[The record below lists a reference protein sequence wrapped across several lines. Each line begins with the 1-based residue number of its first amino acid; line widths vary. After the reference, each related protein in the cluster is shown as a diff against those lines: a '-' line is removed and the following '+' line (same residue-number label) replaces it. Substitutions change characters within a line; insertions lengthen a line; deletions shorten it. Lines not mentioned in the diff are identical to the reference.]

1 MKFEPVLMLR
11 TLVGYQVDFIVIG
24 GIAAAS
30 RGSPVATIDLD
41 VCYSRDPRNLQKLSA
56 ALREMHAQLR
66 GVDED
71 VPFILDA
78 KMLAA
83 GDSFTLT
90 TELGDLDI
98 LGTPAGTDGFRDLA
112 TGAGQVEVEGVAVKV
127 ASVEDL
133 IRMKR
138 AAGRTKDV
146 PHIALLEAL
155 MDRSGQTDDQDSE
168 GER

>member
-1 MKFEPVLMLR
+1 MIFEPVLILR
-11 TLVGYQVDFIVIG
+11 TLVGYQVDFILIG
-24 GIAAAS
+24 GIAAAA

-41 VCYSRDPRNLQKLSA
+41 ICYLRDAKNLKKLAA

-66 GVDED
+66 GVDEE
-71 VPFILDA
+71 VPFILDE
-78 KMLAA
+78 KTLAA

-98 LGTPAGTDGFRDLA
+98 LGTPAGTDGYRDLA
-112 TGAGQVEVEGVAVKV
+112 TGAGEVEVEGFAVKV

-138 AAGRTKDV
+138 AAGRTKDL

-155 MDRSGQTDDQDSE
+155 TDRSGRTEDQDSE